1 MKLFFSLNYIFLGR
15 ENEVSASI
23 GNLAGQPIL
32 ILRAG
37 SSRRKGK
44 QAQYANIQ
52 AAKVIAEVVK
62 ATLGPRGM
70 DKMLVDSLGDLTIT
84 NDGHEILKEIDVEHP
99 AAKMIVEVA
108 ETQDAEVGDGTT
120 TAVILAGDLL
130 KRAQELLD
138 KNIHAT
144 TIVAGYRKAADK
156 VIQILN
162 SVAVDVDLNDRE
174 TLTNIVKTS
183 MRSKVIGQAGNLFAD
198 IAIDAVKQVTEKKG
212 AGMTADKDDIQVIKK
227 TGKSLLDSKLIQG
240 IIVDKEVVHSDM
252 PKRIE
257 SAKIALIDCAL
268 EVEKTEMD
276 AEIRIRDPAQMK
288 AFLDEES
295 RMLKEMTNKILEA
308 GANVVLCQRG
318 IDDVVQYFLTKGGA
332 LAVRRIKSSDMEK
345 LAKATGASLV
355 TNLDDLTSSDL
366 GEAKLVEERKI
377 GDDKMVFIED
387 CKNPKAVSI
396 LIRAGLERLIDEVE
410 RALNDALSVM
420 VDIVKNNKI
429 VAGGGAIE
437 AELSKR
443 IRKYASTIGGREQ
456 LAIEAFADA
465 LEIIP
470 ITLADNAGLDPID
483 ILVALRAAHEEKD
496 GMWKGINV
504 FTGDVVNMMDDAVLD
519 PLSVK
524 VQAIKSA
531 VEVSS
536 MILRIDDVIAS
547 AKSPP
552 PPPGGGGGMGGMPPY

>member
-1 MKLFFSLNYIFLGR
+1 M
-15 ENEVSASI
+15 SASI

-52 AAKVIAEVVK
+52 AAKVVAEVVK

-144 TIVAGYRKAADK
+144 TIVAGYRKAAEE
-156 VIQILN
+156 VIRILN

-295 RMLKEMTNKILEA
+295 RMLKEMTNKILDA

-410 RALNDALSVM
+410 RSLNDALSVM

-443 IRKYASTIGGREQ
+443 IRKYAPTIGGREQ

-519 PLSVK
+519 PLAVK

-552 PPPGGGGGMGGMPPY
+552 PPPPGGGGGMGGMPPY